1 MVRHRNRLTE
11 PMTAASPTKAG
22 WRVPEWAADV
32 SLSRAYVYEL
42 IAAGRIK
49 SVKIGAARIITTRP
63 VDFLASLTGE

>member
-1 MVRHRNRLTE
+1 
-11 PMTAASPTKAG
+11 
-22 WRVPEWAADV
+22 
-32 SLSRAYVYEL
+32 VYEL